1 MNKLLRFGLIA
12 GITLAGIG
20 IETTVFAGSAKAL
33 PGQTIDEA
41 AAWMEAHPTLRALR
55 SEGLSIRRESTPAR
69 RYTFHGSV
77 FPPGGGSGESL
88 LVRRHSGEPVVIHSE
103 KLTLVDIVSGV
114 SIPRLE
120 DSLRSIY
127 GAEIFADYRRAE
139 SLLVF
144 STDRPEDRGT
154 DGLMRSHLLEG
165 DLYGY
170 LLELMPNEDGELQ
183 TGAVTVML
191 KENAAALAENLR
203 DREIN
208 RGEFEDPTTGPRM
221 EGDGPSLNRLLRT
234 IQ

>member
-1 MNKLLRFGLIA
+1 MHKLLRFGFAA
-12 GITLAGIG
+12 GITLTGIG
-20 IETTVFAGSAKAL
+20 LGATVFASSARAL

-41 AAWMEAHPTLRALR
+41 AAWMQAHPTLRALP

-77 FPPGGGSGESL
+77 FAPGGSSGDSL
-88 LVRRHSGEPVVIHSE
+88 LVRRHSGEEVMIHTE
-103 KLTLVDIVSGV
+103 KLTLVDIISGV
-114 SIPRLE
+114 SIPKLE

-144 STDRPEDRGT
+144 SMGHPADRGT
-154 DGLMRSHLLEG
+154 LRATRSQLLAG
-165 DLYGY
+165 DLYAY
-170 LLELMPNEDGELQ
+170 LVELIPTEDGELQ

-191 KENAAALAENLR
+191 KENAPALAENLR

-208 RGEFEDPTTGPRM
+208 RSEFEDPTTGPRI
-221 EGDGPSLNRLLRT
+221 ESEGPSLDRLLRT
-234 IQ
+234 IK